1 MFVEYIAK
9 EQRQNLAD
17 TLGKC
22 KFFAVQTD
30 GSTDSANLEE
40 ELILAFYFNPTSE
53 NGKVCVCGK
62 LLSVRQPASA
72 NANGPYECLM
82 RGLAR
87 VNVEDWE
94 N

>member
-9 EQRQNLAD
+9 EQRQNLVD

-53 NGKVCVCGK
+53 NGRVCVCGK
-62 LLSVRQPASA
+62 LATS
-72 NANGPYECLM
+72 
-82 RGLAR
+82 
-87 VNVEDWE
+87 
-94 N
+94 

>member
-30 GSTDSANLEE
+30 GSSDSANLEE
-40 ELILAFYFNPTSE
+40 ELILAFYFNPTS
-53 NGKVCVCGK
+53 VC
-62 LLSVRQPASA
+62 
-72 NANGPYECLM
+72 M
-82 RGLAR
+82 
-87 VNVEDWE
+87 WE
-94 N
+94 VAICKATS